1 MIGFFVPVIYE
12 NALIAMRPI
21 LFFISISSLLL
32 LSACSSE
39 PQERT
44 GESIYYQ
51 SCFSCHERGHG
62 GAPIRGN
69 MEQWQSRLDKGQ
81 EIIMTNMVEGYKGM
95 PPKGAC
101 FDCSDA
107 DLQMALDFMLLPK
120 E

>member
-1 MIGFFVPVIYE
+1 MKPTLLSLSV
-12 NALIAMRPI
+12 
-21 LFFISISSLLL
+21 SSLLL
-32 LSACSSE
+32 LSACTPD

-69 MEQWQSRLDKGQ
+69 MEQWQSRLDKG
-81 EIIMTNMVEGYKGM
+81 EEAMMTSMVEGYKGM

-101 FDCSDA
+101 FDCSEA

>member
-1 MIGFFVPVIYE
+1 MK
-12 NALIAMRPI
+12 
-21 LFFISISSLLL
+21 SLLL
-32 LSACSSE
+32 LTIILLASLLSGCNSE

-62 GAPIRGN
+62 GAPIRGDI
-69 MEQWQSRLDKGQ
+69 EQWQSRLDKG
-81 EIIMTNMVEGYKGM
+81 EEAMMTSMVEGYKGM

-101 FDCSDA
+101 FDCTEA

>member
-1 MIGFFVPVIYE
+1 MKPT
-12 NALIAMRPI
+12 
-21 LFFISISSLLL
+21 LFSISATLMF
-32 LSACSSE
+32 LSACTSQ

-69 MEQWQSRLDKGQ
+69 MEQWQPRLDKGQ
-81 EIIMTNMVEGYKGM
+81 AVLLTNMVEGYKGM

-107 DLQMALDFMLLPK
+107 DLQMALDFMLMPK

>member
-1 MIGFFVPVIYE
+1 MKPT
-12 NALIAMRPI
+12 L
-21 LFFISISSLLL
+21 LSITAASLLL
-32 LSACSSE
+32 LSACTPE

-69 MEQWQSRLDKGQ
+69 MEQWQVRLDKG
-81 EIIMTNMVEGYKGM
+81 EEAMMTSMIEGYKGM

-101 FDCSDA
+101 FDCSEA

>member
-1 MIGFFVPVIYE
+1 MK
-12 NALIAMRPI
+12 
-21 LFFISISSLLL
+21 SLLL
-32 LSACSSE
+32 LTIILFTSLLSGCSSE

-62 GAPIRGN
+62 GAPIRGD
-69 MEQWQSRLDKGQ
+69 MEQWQPRLNKG
-81 EIIMTNMVEGYKGM
+81 EEAMMTSMVEGYKGM

-101 FDCSDA
+101 FDCSEA

>member
-1 MIGFFVPVIYE
+1 MNKSVLFVV
-12 NALIAMRPI
+12 
-21 LFFISISSLLL
+21 SLTAIL
-32 LSACSSE
+32 LSACTPE

-62 GAPIRGN
+62 GAPMRGN
-69 MEQWQSRLDKGQ
+69 IEQWQQLLDSKGQ
-81 EIIMTNMVEGYKGM
+81 EGLMTSMVEGYKGM

-101 FDCSDA
+101 FDCSEA

>member
-1 MIGFFVPVIYE
+1 MKKTYLA
-12 NALIAMRPI
+12 ALIA
-21 LFFISISSLLL
+21 SVGL
-32 LSACSSE
+32 LSACTPE

-69 MEQWQSRLDKGQ
+69 MEQWQPRLNKG
-81 EIIMTNMVEGYKGM
+81 EEAMMTSMVEGYKGM

-101 FDCSDA
+101 FDCSEA

>member
-1 MIGFFVPVIYE
+1 MKKSVLFVV
-12 NALIAMRPI
+12 
-21 LFFISISSLLL
+21 SLTAIL

-69 MEQWQSRLDKGQ
+69 MEQWQPLLDAKGQ
-81 EIIMTNMVEGYKGM
+81 EGLMTSMVEGYKGM

-101 FDCSDA
+101 FDCSEA